1 MPYARIKQPLFVFAM
16 TVTEAQAL
24 IKYVTNAEGHTTD
37 VLVPLSVWEAL
48 LESSTLED
56 PEPEM
61 IAASI
66 DRGLRDLKAGRTRP
80 VAELWASLDAE

>member
-1 MPYARIKQPLFVFAM
+1 MEGLSIVLAM
-16 TVTEAQAL
+16 TVAEAQAL
-24 IKYVTNAEGHTTD
+24 IKYVTNAEGQTTD

-48 LESSTLED
+48 VESSTVED
-56 PEPEM
+56 PDPEA

-66 DRGLRDLKAGRTRP
+66 ERGLLDLKAGRTKP

>member
-1 MPYARIKQPLFVFAM
+1 MERLSIVLAM

-24 IKYVTNAEGHTTD
+24 IKYVTNAEGQTTD
-37 VLVPLSVWEAL
+37 VMVPLSVWEAL
-48 LESSTLED
+48 VESSTLED
-56 PEPEM
+56 PDPEA

-66 DRGLRDLKAGRTRP
+66 ERGLRDLKAGRTKP

>member
-1 MPYARIKQPLFVFAM
+1 MEGLSIVLTM

-24 IKYVTNAEGHTTD
+24 IKYVTNAEGQTTD
-37 VLVPLSVWEAL
+37 VMVPLSVWEAL
-48 LESSTLED
+48 VESSTLED
-56 PEPEM
+56 PDPEA

-66 DRGLRDLKAGRTRP
+66 ERGLRDLKAGRTKP

>member
-1 MPYARIKQPLFVFAM
+1 MERLSIVLTM

-48 LESSTLED
+48 VESSTVED
-56 PEPEM
+56 PDPEA

-66 DRGLRDLKAGRTRP
+66 QRGLGDLKAGRTRP

>member
-1 MPYARIKQPLFVFAM
+1 MEGLSIVLTM
-16 TVTEAQAL
+16 TVAEAQAL
-24 IKYVTNAEGHTTD
+24 IKYVTNAEGQTTD

-48 LESSTLED
+48 VESSTVED
-56 PEPEM
+56 PDPDA

-66 DRGLRDLKAGRTRP
+66 ERGLLDLKAGRTKP

>member
-1 MPYARIKQPLFVFAM
+1 MEGLSIVLAM
-16 TVTEAQAL
+16 TVAEAQAL
-24 IKYVTNAEGHTTD
+24 IKYVTNAEGQTTD

-48 LESSTLED
+48 VESSTVED
-56 PEPEM
+56 PDPDA

-66 DRGLRDLKAGRTRP
+66 ERGLLDLKAGRTKP

>member
-1 MPYARIKQPLFVFAM
+1 M